1 MVDDIRLSI
10 VNIICHNG
18 VNSTKKREDLC
29 TYWES
34 NLYIAVVHPEVQS
47 VYLHLRVSEQ

>member
-1 MVDDIRLSI
+1 MSLILQ
-10 VNIICHNG
+10 
-18 VNSTKKREDLC
+18 KKVEDLR

-47 VYLHLRVSEQ
+47 SYWHLRVSEQWVI